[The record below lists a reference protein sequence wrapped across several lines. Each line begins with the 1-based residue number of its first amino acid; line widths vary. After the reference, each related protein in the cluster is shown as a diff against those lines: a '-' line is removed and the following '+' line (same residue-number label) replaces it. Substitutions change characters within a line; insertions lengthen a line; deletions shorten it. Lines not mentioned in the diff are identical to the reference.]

1 MFKKLFSKPKAQ
13 VTTSAPPDTEP
24 MQLAVAALLVEAAR
38 ADERYDEGEKAII
51 DQSLM
56 AKFALSQEA
65 AQALRAAGEEA
76 QASALDIQRFTR
88 IAKAM
93 SGEEKIAF
101 IEQLW
106 EIVLSDGERDSYEDT
121 LMRRICGLIYLED
134 RDSGQ
139 ARIRVAARLASQSGE

>member
-13 VTTSAPPDTEP
+13 ANPSAAADAEP
-24 MQLAVAALLVEAAR
+24 MQLAIAALLVEAAR
-38 ADERYDEGEKAII
+38 ADEHYDEREKAII

-65 AQALRAAGEEA
+65 AQTQRSAGEEA
-76 QASALDIQRFTR
+76 QAGAHDIQRFTR
-88 IAKAM
+88 VAKEMAQ
-93 SGEEKIAF
+93 EEKIAF

-106 EIVLSDGERDSYEDT
+106 EIVLSDGARDSYEDT
-121 LMRRICGLIYLED
+121 LIRRICGLIYLED

-139 ARIRVAARLASQSGE
+139 ARIRVAARLASPSGR